1 MAIGN
6 IEPMIYGNRAAPA
19 ADPEQERVVA
29 AQAGLIVNEAEPLNC
44 ETPPLGLGSEVTP
57 TARFYRRNHFP
68 IPVLDETTWRERVAA
83 WPWFLAWR
91 DGEPVGLVAV
101 VTEQPGGASGW
112 HLISMWVS
120 PQVRGSGV
128 ADGLVAAVTAHARA
142 AGVSTVTLWVAARND
157 RARGFYERMGF
168 RPTGVRQ
175 TYQRDDA
182 PDLDE
187 EELTLD
193 LAGPG

>member
-1 MAIGN
+1 MV
-6 IEPMIYGNRAAPA
+6 IEDGVQIRRMEPGEWTTVRGVRLAAL
-19 ADPEQERVVA
+19 ADAPEAFASTLDREL
-29 AQAGLIVNEAEPLNC
+29 GFEEA
-44 ETPPLGLGSEVTP
+44 
-57 TARFYRRNHFP
+57 
-68 IPVLDETTWRERVAA
+68 TWRERIAA
-83 WPWFLAWR
+83 SPWFLAWR

-101 VTEQPGGASGW
+101 VTQQPGGL
-112 HLISMWVS
+112 HLVSMWVS

-142 AGVSTVTLWVAARND
+142 AGVSTVTLWVATGND

-175 TYQRDDA
+175 TYQRADA

-187 EELTLD
+187 EELALD

>member
-1 MAIGN
+1 LIFPVGGPRLSGCAGEAGN
-6 IEPMIYGNRAAPA
+6 GTVSRMVIEDGVQIRRMEPGEWTTVRGVRLAAL
-19 ADPEQERVVA
+19 ADAPEAFASTLDREL
-29 AQAGLIVNEAEPLNC
+29 GFEEA
-44 ETPPLGLGSEVTP
+44 
-57 TARFYRRNHFP
+57 
-68 IPVLDETTWRERVAA
+68 TWRERIAA
-83 WPWFLAWR
+83 SPWFLAWR

-101 VTEQPGGASGW
+101 VTQQPGGL
-112 HLISMWVS
+112 HLVSMWVS

-142 AGVSTVTLWVAARND
+142 AGVSTVTLWVATGND

-168 RPTGVRQ
+168 RSTGVRQ
-175 TYQRDDA
+175 TYQRADA

-187 EELTLD
+187 EELALD

>member
-1 MAIGN
+1 MV
-6 IEPMIYGNRAAPA
+6 IEDGVQIRRMEPGEWATVRRVRLAAL
-19 ADPEQERVVA
+19 ADAPEAFASTLDREL
-29 AQAGLIVNEAEPLNC
+29 GFEEA
-44 ETPPLGLGSEVTP
+44 
-57 TARFYRRNHFP
+57 
-68 IPVLDETTWRERVAA
+68 TWRERIAA
-83 WPWFLAWR
+83 SPWFLAWR
-91 DGEPVGLVAV
+91 DGEPVGLVAI
-101 VTEQPGGASGW
+101 VTQQPGGL
-112 HLISMWVS
+112 HLVSMWVS

-142 AGVSTVTLWVAARND
+142 AGVSTVTLWVAAGND

-175 TYQRDDA
+175 TYQRADA

-187 EELTLD
+187 EELALD